1 MYLVLLNSSELLYLA
16 VHLVLL
22 FSFNT
27 EHYVMCSFELLQELT
42 LELVQELTLE
52 LEELTLE

>member
-22 FSFNT
+22 YSVYT
-27 EHYVMCSFELLQELT
+27 VHYVLCSFELLQELT

-52 LEELTLE
+52 LELTIE